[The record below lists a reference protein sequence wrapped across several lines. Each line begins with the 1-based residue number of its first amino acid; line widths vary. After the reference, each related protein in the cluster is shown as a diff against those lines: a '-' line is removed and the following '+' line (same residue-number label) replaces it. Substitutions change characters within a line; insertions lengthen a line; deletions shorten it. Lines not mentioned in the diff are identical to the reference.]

1 MMTQDAFVQLI
12 VEKVMKRLGKEP
24 WFLMGS
30 ESNELEELVK
40 KLGENQVYW
49 TETPEQADWICV
61 TKVSART
68 LAEIA
73 RGYGDSEETKLLIE
87 AIAEG
92 KKVCFLEEGLHYRKY
107 RETCP
112 AKLYEKWQSNEAV
125 LLSYG
130 VRFTTAGQLF
140 GDMAKVG
147 EKTCGGEVRSL
158 SENGE
163 STAKNS
169 EGTTELRAKLIT
181 ENLLS
186 RLPQKGSKDI
196 QINEDA
202 IVTPLAQD
210 YIRQERLNIL
220 RVSERS

>member
-24 WFLMGS
+24 WFLMGK
-30 ESNELEELVK
+30 ESDELEELVK

-61 TKVSART
+61 TKTSART

-73 RGYGDSEETKLLIE
+73 RGYGDSDETKFLIE

-92 KKVCFLEEGLHYRKY
+92 KKVCFLEEGIHYRKY

-112 AKLYEKWQSNEAV
+112 AKLYEKWQHNEAV

-130 VRFTTAGQLF
+130 VRFTTVGQLF
-140 GDMAKVG
+140 GNMTENSWKS
-147 EKTCGGEVRSL
+147 CGGEVKSL
-158 SENGE
+158 TENGE
-163 STAKNS
+163 SAVKTT
-169 EGTTELRAKLIT
+169 EGTTEIRAKLIT

-186 RLPQKGSKDI
+186 RLPQKGSKHI

>member
-12 VEKVMKRLGKEP
+12 VEKVMLRLGKQS
-24 WFLMGS
+24 WYLVGKDS
-30 ESNELEELVK
+30 CELEELVK
-40 KLGENQVYW
+40 KQGEHHVYW

-61 TKVSART
+61 SEASART

-73 RGYGDSEETKLLIE
+73 RGYGDTEETKFLIE
-87 AIAEG
+87 AIAQG

-107 RETCP
+107 KETCP
-112 AKLYEKWQSNEAV
+112 AKLYEKWQSNESV

-130 VRFTTAGQLF
+130 VRFTTVGQLF
-140 GDMAKVG
+140 GNKV
-147 EKTCGGEVRSL
+147 
-158 SENGE
+158 ENRNGATE
-163 STAKNS
+163 PL
-169 EGTTELRAKLIT
+169 EGATELLKEPTELRAKLIT
-181 ENLLS
+181 ENILS

-196 QINEDA
+196 QIKDDA